1 MALNYG
7 IFPIHVE
14 FYGQNLAVNNVSEL
28 VEHSIICTSAPKPDY
43 GRTERE
49 YITWAFWQYNV
60 PLVPNPNVL
69 ASDWRREAPELRLG
83 LSASTENEISTH
95 KCARNTLITNRK
107 RCL

>member
-28 VEHSIICTSAPKPDY
+28 VEHSIISTSAPKPDN

-49 YITWAFWQYNV
+49 YIT
-60 PLVPNPNVL
+60 
-69 ASDWRREAPELRLG
+69 
-83 LSASTENEISTH
+83 
-95 KCARNTLITNRK
+95 
-107 RCL
+107 